1 MKNAKNLLFSFTPNS
16 KEYSSLLNCSIE
28 GLKRFN
34 LIITAYDAGLFE
46 LTTTPK
52 TSQALAKDLGSSHEV
67 MVQLFCD
74 ALVEIGLMTKSNGAY
89 VNSPLTATYLCK
101 DSPHYMRHSL
111 HNMKL
116 NAGRWAL
123 LSSILKN
130 GPIMQERDDFFG
142 SNWLYSIA
150 EGAEA
155 GSVANTLNVVTA
167 HVDPKRWLRLL
178 DLGGGHGLYAIGFTA
193 LNPKLEAYVF
203 DLPKAVP
210 IAKEYINAY
219 NANNVHVITGDFNKD
234 NIGQGYDAVFSSFNQ
249 SCFDPT
255 FIPKIVQSLAPNG
268 DVILRRFK
276 DSTRTGALATLDWN
290 LHGFEGKK
298 IGSKPH
304 SSDST
309 VDRETYLKHL
319 AASGLKVLGT
329 FTVDEISE
337 ITFAQKPKIEEDSTK
352 CNATS

>member
-1 MKNAKNLLFSFTPNS
+1 MKDAKNLLVPSTPNS
-16 KEYSSLLNCSIE
+16 KEYSSLLYCSLE

-46 LTTTPK
+46 LSATPK
-52 TSQALAKDLGSSHEV
+52 TAQTLAAELGSSNEI

-74 ALVEIGLMTKSNGAY
+74 ALVEVGLLTKSNGEY

-101 DSPHYMRHSL
+101 DSPHYMQYSL
-111 HNMKL
+111 QNMKS
-116 NAGRWAL
+116 NADRWAL
-123 LSSILKN
+123 LPSILKN
-130 GPIMQERDDFFG
+130 GPIMQKRDGFFG

-167 HVDPKRWLRLL
+167 HVDPKRWCRLL

-193 LNPKLEAYVF
+193 LNPKLDAYVF
-203 DLPKAVP
+203 DLPKAIP
-210 IAKEYINAY
+210 ITQEYIKAY
-219 NANNVHVITGDFNKD
+219 NADNVHVIPGDFNKD
-234 NIGQGYDAVFSSFNQ
+234 NIGQEYDAVFSSFNQ
-249 SCFDPT
+249 SCFDPA
-255 FIPKIVQSLAPNG
+255 FIPKIVQALAPNG

-276 DSTRTGALATLDWN
+276 ESTRTGALATLDWN

-304 SSDST
+304 SSDSI
-309 VDRETYLKHL
+309 VDRETYLNHL
-319 AASGLKVLGT
+319 AASGLEVLGT

-337 ITFAQKPKIEEDSTK
+337 ITFARKPKIEVDSTK